1 MLNEQLNIK
10 NIKAKSHQL
19 AIFSDKLEVDPLCIQ
34 TLPPVNA
41 LEKQMFSKF
50 SKNSQKYIHGKTVF
64 MKVGNFTRNE
74 LLYWYLTL

>member
-1 MLNEQLNIK
+1 MISLLLLLVILKGYFMLNEQLNIK

-41 LEKQMFSKF
+41 LEK
-50 SKNSQKYIHGKTVF
+50 
-64 MKVGNFTRNE
+64 
-74 LLYWYLTL
+74 

>member
-41 LEKQMFSKF
+41 LEK
-50 SKNSQKYIHGKTVF
+50 
-64 MKVGNFTRNE
+64 
-74 LLYWYLTL
+74 